1 LNYRLKSKI
10 KMNKLK
16 LVQIIVKDLDELKIL
31 TQEIAESQNDSPI
44 FIDLALNRANLI
56 CEEIKLLRKFSEN
69 VNSLAQSVDEGP
81 EEDEDEVSD
90 LHFADPDLEILDFE
104 HQETIDEE
112 VVDVNNIVELEE
124 EAQEEDTP
132 EVEIEE
138 EEEVEP
144 EVSEMNYP
152 EPEFEISDPEDM
164 KSDELEELD
173 NEEDVVYD
181 SDDEDEEEIDE
192 DDEDSIGNEDELEE
206 EDLADLN
213 DQVLEDDLVDLED
226 DDIDDDEPE
235 IDQKNETKTDQLD
248 NPSKTVSQFNEL
260 KTDHHSGIR
269 EIHIEDLDDEEN
281 DPLQFAPAENKV
293 SRPVMREI
301 PKPEIPTHENPAP
314 EKQIIGETF
323 SKEKSLNDAM
333 GENKS
338 VESSLGNGPISS
350 LRAAIGLN
358 DRFLFIREIFANNTD
373 KYNMVIDQLDKLET
387 IQQAV
392 EYLKANLSLEKTP
405 TSLKF
410 VELLKRRFSK

>member
-1 LNYRLKSKI
+1 
-10 KMNKLK
+10 MNKLK

-31 TQEIAESQNDSPI
+31 TQEIAESQNDSLI
-44 FIDLALNRANLI
+44 FIDLVLNRANLI

-69 VNSLAQSVDEGP
+69 VNSLAQSLEEGL

-104 HQETIDEE
+104 QQETS
-112 VVDVNNIVELEE
+112 EE
-124 EAQEEDTP
+124 EIP
-132 EVEIEE
+132 EAEMD
-138 EEEVEP
+138 EVEP
-144 EVSEMNYP
+144 EVPEMNYT

-164 KSDELEELD
+164 DSDELEEAD
-173 NEEDVVYD
+173 NEEEDIVY
-181 SDDEDEEEIDE
+181 DEDEEENIEE
-192 DDEDSIGNEDELEE
+192 DD
-206 EDLADLN
+206 
-213 DQVLEDDLVDLED
+213 LEDDLVEFDKEDLEENQTE
-226 DDIDDDEPE
+226 DDEESEMQTTPPKLVPE
-235 IDQKNETKTDQLD
+235 FT
-248 NPSKTVSQFNEL
+248 EL
-260 KTDHHSGIR
+260 KIDNHSGVR
-269 EIHIEDLDDEEN
+269 EIHIEDLDDE
-281 DPLQFAPAENKV
+281 DVSPIHFTPVENKI
-293 SRPVMREI
+293 SRPLMREI
-301 PKPEIPTHENPAP
+301 PKPEISAQENPAT

-323 SKEKSLNDAM
+323 QKEKSLNDAM

-410 VELLKRRFSK
+410 VELLKRRFNK

>member
-1 LNYRLKSKI
+1 MNYRLKSKI

-69 VNSLAQSVDEGP
+69 VNSLAQSVDEGL

-138 EEEVEP
+138 DEDFEP

-173 NEEDVVYD
+173 NEEDVVYNSEEEEEND
-181 SDDEDEEEIDE
+181 EEIDE
-192 DDEDSIGNEDELEE
+192 DDEDSIDNEDELEEE

-213 DQVLEDDLVDLED
+213 DQVLEDDLVDFD
-226 DDIDDDEPE
+226 DDDDDEAEMEQE
-235 IDQKNETKTDQLD
+235 IETETDQLD

-281 DPLQFAPAENKV
+281 NPLQFAPAENK

>member
-1 LNYRLKSKI
+1 MNYRLKSKI

-69 VNSLAQSVDEGP
+69 VNSLPQTVDESL

-104 HQETIDEE
+104 QQKTIDEE
-112 VVDVNNIVELEE
+112 FVNINNTEELEE
-124 EAQEEDTP
+124 EANEKEVTPAAGIEKED
-132 EVEIEE
+132 
-138 EEEVEP
+138 EVEP
-144 EVSEMNYP
+144 EVPEMNYT

-164 KSDELEELD
+164 DSDELEELD

-181 SDDEDEEEIDE
+181 SDEEDEEEIDE
-192 DDEDSIGNEDELEE
+192 DDEDSIDNEDELEE
-206 EDLADLN
+206 DEDLADLN
-213 DQVLEDDLVDLED
+213 DQALEDDLVDFEEE
-226 DDIDDDEPE
+226 EPE
-235 IDQKNETKTDQLD
+235 IDQKIETKTDQLD

-260 KTDHHSGIR
+260 KNDHHSGIR

-281 DPLQFAPAENKV
+281 DPLQFAPADNKI

-338 VESSLGNGPISS
+338 GESSLGNGPISS

-373 KYNMVIDQLDKLET
+373 KYNMVIDHLDKLET